1 MNTNKIIQGDSLS
14 VLKNMPGGKKH
25 LTNLRYYVILI
36 LVIVVTTFT
45 ENIPSLRA
53 TTLEGGFNFIGAFMP
68 RGVFIRSEEYKR
80 KMREIGKKKW
90 KLGLWIG
97 MLNKKHSKETKEKQ
111 KNSHLGKSWITKK
124 GRKKLSRIHKGR
136 KNLMWNG
143 GKFVICNICNKKFR
157 VPLWRFR
164 KSKMLF
170 CSIKCLGKWIS
181 LNKKGEK
188 SPAWKGGIT
197 PITNQIR
204 HSDKYKMWRL
214 GILRRD
220 NFTCQKCGENKKG
233 KIQVHHKIALSKLFR
248 KAKKYSPLFNYYT
261 AIMVY
266 SPIWNMKN
274 GITLCEKCHKKTVN
288 YGNKKKEMRQE
299 ILL

>member
-170 CSIKCLGKWIS
+170 CSTKCLGKWIS

-188 SPAWKGGIT
+188 SPAWKGGWKGGLT
-197 PITNQIR
+197 QLDKLIR
-204 HSDKYKMWRL
+204 ASAKYKMWRL

-220 NFTCQKCGENKKG
+220 NFTCQKCGQEG
-233 KIQVHHKIALSKLFR
+233 KNLEAHHKKSLCKLLDEV
-248 KAKKYSPLFNYYT
+248 AKYLPLLNLYEGAMIYT
-261 AIMVY
+261 PLWDID
-266 SPIWNMKN
+266 N
-274 GITLCEKCHKKTVN
+274 GITLCKKCHDIKTKHHWKQRN
-288 YGNKKKEMRQE
+288 TF
-299 ILL
+299 